1 MSLGEEATSVDNPN
15 QNVSLSSLEPPVVC
29 VSCGMDEEGRS
40 KSQEGNNSL
49 NQGPLLQVVRV
60 TLAGV
65 CSYLGKTLS
74 SS

>member
-15 QNVSLSSLEPPVVC
+15 QNVSLSALEPPVVC

-49 NQGPLLQVVRV
+49 NQGPLL
-60 TLAGV
+60 
-65 CSYLGKTLS
+65 
-74 SS
+74 